1 MGSEEM
7 GAERRLRARRRRGV
21 KQALHRGCRLRG
33 SAAVVAA
40 KARVVRRLWRGAC
53 FEFGKRHDKAGGQP
67 LRGLRGG
74 VMRKNEINT
83 SISILIL

>member
-1 MGSEEM
+1 MGSGEI

-21 KQALHRGCRLRG
+21 KQALHWGCRLRG

-53 FEFGKRHDKAGGQP
+53 LEFGKRHDKAGGQP
-67 LRGLRGG
+67 LRCHMGA
-74 VMRKNEINT
+74 
-83 SISILIL
+83 